1 MSTRR
6 LISALFLIGLTASAA
21 VQTPEQYFGFR
32 IGSDKKLVRWDK
44 IVEYMQAVAKGTDRV
59 KFRNL
64 GPTTNGNPFV
74 LLEIS
79 SAENLRHLDKLKSL
93 ERKLYFQGGAPTD
106 AERDEIFRSGKAVV
120 FITNNIHST
129 EIGASQMVLELVH
142 NLATSDSP
150 AVKKVLDNVI
160 LLLVP
165 SLNPDGQIM
174 VTDWYNKT
182 LGTPSEASPLP
193 YLYHNYTG
201 HDNNRDMYLFSQK
214 ESQMAA
220 QVLWHEWF
228 PSIWLDEHQ
237 QGTSGPRIFTMPATD
252 PINPNVDPLI
262 YRLNGVFGQSQ
273 AAALEAEGKT
283 GIIFNSTYTNF
294 WQGAMAWAGWWH
306 NQVGL
311 LTEVASAR
319 IATPVVQL
327 KADPTRAAS
336 TTAPATAPATGGR
349 TAATGPPTGTNAAP
363 SDFESERRRA
373 FERPDD
379 PLPVPRDIT
388 PRTEYPRPW
397 LGGRWTL
404 RDIVDYELIATN
416 ALLETAADSRETLL
430 HQIYGI
436 NRNTIEAG
444 KKGEL
449 GQDKEKT
456 FAILIPADGQHDANE
471 AIELVDKL
479 LIAGVEVFR
488 AQQGFQQDDKTYAAG
503 TFVIPFNQVF
513 ARYAKDLLEKQTYPE
528 VRRSPGAPAEAPYD
542 VSAWS
547 LGMQFGVKTEFAKTP
562 LATFPAAYPLDKVA
576 ATPRFVLAATSAG
589 GAWRF
594 PYNGALSALVVNRLL
609 KGGAKVSLSKP
620 EAGGVPYVIAHAKS
634 DVWNLAVEGFD
645 VRPDPKAPA
654 KTLPATT
661 LNAPRVGIYQSYDPS
676 MDEGWTRWVLDR
688 YQFEYTRLHNED
700 IKPGKLRQRFDAI
713 ILPDQR
719 ANSMLDGLDYQ
730 TIFEAYRGG
739 LGEAGWDALRQF
751 VADGGTLISLGEACN
766 LLVDKLPLGVKD
778 LKRAT
783 TREVHFAPGA
793 IVNLQVDTAH
803 PIGRGVAP
811 ETQGFYINSPFFQL
825 MEGFASQKVSVVA
838 RYPNTKVNASG
849 WIRGEE
855 LMYGRAA
862 VVAIEMNPGK
872 VVLFGIRPQHRAQTH
887 ATFPLLF
894 NALYWSA
901 EGDLGNAAAAT
912 RTNQ

>member
-1 MSTRR
+1 MRTRR
-6 LISALFLIGLTASAA
+6 LISALFFIALTATAA

-44 IVEYMQAVAKGTDRV
+44 IVEYMQAVANGTDRV

-79 SAENLRHLDKLKSL
+79 SAENLRNLDKLKNL

-150 AVKKVLDNVI
+150 AVRKILDNVV

-201 HDNNRDMYLFSQK
+201 HDNNRDMYLFSQR

-237 QGTSGPRIFTMPATD
+237 QGASGPRIFTMPATD

-319 IATPVVQL
+319 IATPVVQQ
-327 KADPTRAAS
+327 KADPTRTESAS
-336 TTAPATAPATGGR
+336 APAAGGR
-349 TAATGPPTGTNAAP
+349 GGSTGPAGAP

-373 FERPDD
+373 FEHPDD
-379 PLPVPRDIT
+379 PLPAPRDIT

-416 ALLETAADSRETLL
+416 ALLETAAGSRETLL
-430 HQIYGI
+430 HQIYNI
-436 NRNTIEAG
+436 NRNTIQAG
-444 KKGEL
+444 AKGEL

-456 FAILIPADGQHDANE
+456 FAILIPTDTLHDPNE

-479 LIAGVEVFR
+479 LTAGVEVFR
-488 AQQGFQQDDKTYAAG
+488 ARESFKQDDKTYPAG

-562 LATFPAAYPLDKVA
+562 LATFPMEKVA
-576 ATPRFVLAATSAG
+576 ATPKFVLSATNGG

-594 PYNGALSALVVNRLL
+594 PYNGALSAMVVNRLL
-609 KGGAKVSLSKP
+609 KSGAKVSLSRPTSSPPRSPMSGTGPWKAWTCAP
-620 EAGGVPYVIAHAKS
+620 TPRRPPRRCSPPRSTRRASASTSRTTPQWMRAGPAGCWTATSSTTPNCTTRTSRLANCGSASTPSSCRTSAATPYSRASTTRPSSKSIAAGS
-634 DVWNLAVEGFD
+634 G
-645 VRPDPKAPA
+645 
-654 KTLPATT
+654 
-661 LNAPRVGIYQSYDPS
+661 
-676 MDEGWTRWVLDR
+676 
-688 YQFEYTRLHNED
+688 
-700 IKPGKLRQRFDAI
+700 KPGGMPCA
-713 ILPDQR
+713 
-719 ANSMLDGLDYQ
+719 
-730 TIFEAYRGG
+730 
-739 LGEAGWDALRQF
+739 
-751 VADGGTLISLGEACN
+751 SLSPMA
-766 LLVDKLPLGVKD
+766 
-778 LKRAT
+778 
-783 TREVHFAPGA
+783 AP
-793 IVNLQVDTAH
+793 
-803 PIGRGVAP
+803 
-811 ETQGFYINSPFFQL
+811 
-825 MEGFASQKVSVVA
+825 
-838 RYPNTKVNASG
+838 
-849 WIRGEE
+849 
-855 LMYGRAA
+855 
-862 VVAIEMNPGK
+862 
-872 VVLFGIRPQHRAQTH
+872 
-887 ATFPLLF
+887 
-894 NALYWSA
+894 
-901 EGDLGNAAAAT
+901 
-912 RTNQ
+912 

>member
-1 MSTRR
+1 MRTRR
-6 LISALFLIGLTASAA
+6 LISALFLIALTATAA

-44 IVEYMQAVAKGTDRV
+44 IVEYMQAVANGTDRV
-59 KFRNL
+59 RFRNL

-79 SAENLRHLDKLKSL
+79 SAENLRNLDKLKNL

-336 TTAPATAPATGGR
+336 TSAPATAPATGGR
-349 TAATGPPTGTNAAP
+349 GGGAGAPTGTNAAP

-373 FERPDD
+373 FEHPDD
-379 PLPVPRDIT
+379 PLPAPRDIT

-430 HQIYGI
+430 RQIYSI

-449 GQDKEKT
+449 GQDKDKT

-488 AQQGFQQDDKTYAAG
+488 AQQGFKQDDKTYPAG

-562 LATFPAAYPLDKVA
+562 LATFPMDKVA
-576 ATPRFVLAATSAG
+576 ATPRFVLSATQRRRRLALPLQRRALRHG
-589 GAWRF
+589 GQPPAERRRQ
-594 PYNGALSALVVNRLL
+594 G
-609 KGGAKVSLSKP
+609 
-620 EAGGVPYVIAHAKS
+620 ES
-634 DVWNLAVEGFD
+634 D
-645 VRPDPKAPA
+645 
-654 KTLPATT
+654 
-661 LNAPRVGIYQSYDPS
+661 
-676 MDEGWTRWVLDR
+676 
-688 YQFEYTRLHNED
+688 
-700 IKPGKLRQRFDAI
+700 
-713 ILPDQR
+713 
-719 ANSMLDGLDYQ
+719 Q
-730 TIFEAYRGG
+730 TRGG
-739 LGEAGWDALRQF
+739 LCALRHRYREARCLEQGRGRHRRAPRSQSSRQDAAGHHAQRAARRHLP
-751 VADGGTLISLGEACN
+751 VLRPLDGRGL
-766 LLVDKLPLGVKD
+766 DPLGAGSLPVRIHQAAQRGHQAGQTTPA
-778 LKRAT
+778 LRRHHPARPAHQLHARWPRLQGHRRRVSRRA
-783 TREVHFAPGA
+783 R
-793 IVNLQVDTAH
+793 
-803 PIGRGVAP
+803 
-811 ETQGFYINSPFFQL
+811 
-825 MEGFASQKVSVVA
+825 
-838 RYPNTKVNASG
+838 
-849 WIRGEE
+849 
-855 LMYGRAA
+855 
-862 VVAIEMNPGK
+862 
-872 VVLFGIRPQHRAQTH
+872 
-887 ATFPLLF
+887 
-894 NALYWSA
+894 
-901 EGDLGNAAAAT
+901 
-912 RTNQ
+912 